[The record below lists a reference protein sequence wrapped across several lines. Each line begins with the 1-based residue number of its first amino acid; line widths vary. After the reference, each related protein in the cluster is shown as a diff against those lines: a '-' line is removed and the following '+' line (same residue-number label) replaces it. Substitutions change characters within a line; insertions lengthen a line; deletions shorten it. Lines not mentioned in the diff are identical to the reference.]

1 MANNREAVTFLA
13 QLRSAHGR
21 VSELQHHLARR
32 ASLLRDSMTRLRLGV
47 PVEIVSAEIIR
58 SVTHELTE
66 LGVSEEDI
74 LWEGPPSPSDV
85 GAMPSSI
92 YVEGQTNASR
102 FAALE
107 READVKAGD
116 PARA

>member
-1 MANNREAVTFLA
+1 MANNREAATFLA

-47 PVEIVSAEIIR
+47 PVEIVSADIIR

-66 LGVSEEDI
+66 LGISEEDI
-74 LWEGPPSPSDV
+74 LWEGSPQPFRRWRNAFV
-85 GAMPSSI
+85 N